1 MEKVSITLRLPK
13 DLANFVEKKKEEFQ
27 KKNNLKRKASTQS
40 VIEGLIA
47 YWKEVDGFKD

>member
-13 DLANFVEKKKEEFQ
+13 DLADFVEKKKDEFK
-27 KKNNLKRKASTQS
+27 KKNNLKNKASTQS

-47 YWKEVDGFKD
+47 YWKEIDEFKN